1 MIYIIYILPYATYII
16 LCRYAYS
23 NFISELLFPK
33 DSCIFLM
40 TINHDLCSLWS
51 NEFATILNFS
61 YTPKNTAPPIDIQ
74 RVLGTTPAKRPLMPN
89 SCHTLPSVYDML
101 CFVAISEPA
110 SASIIRVFATSRGV
124 VTAEIEDT
132 YELTIWRICK

>member
-1 MIYIIYILPYATYII
+1 MYYATSII
-16 LCRYAYS
+16 LCWYAYS
-23 NFISELLFPK
+23 NFISVMPFPK

-40 TINHDLCSLWS
+40 TINHNLCSLWS
-51 NEFATILNFS
+51 NELATILDFS

-74 RVLGTTPAKRPLMPN
+74 RVLGTAPAKRPLMPN

-124 VTAEIEDT
+124 VAAEIEDT
-132 YELTIWRICK
+132 NEFMIWIICK